1 MQTEYYF
8 DFAGSGVV
16 HLLGATCSIIGCY
29 FMGPRI
35 GRFEVTHQHFI
46 FSLDSPILLDFLV
59 GNKCLSAFCPAR
71 FMKDYIMISSN
82 RVVFLQQWTAPG
94 RPPSDKSYR

>member
-35 GRFEVTHQHFI
+35 GRFEVTHQHFRY
-46 FSLDSPILLDFLV
+46 SHLKGLLVLLMFVCFLLGQIYERLV
-59 GNKCLSAFCPAR
+59 YF
-71 FMKDYIMISSN
+71 MISSN
-82 RVVFLQQWTAPG
+82 
-94 RPPSDKSYR
+94 

>member
-1 MQTEYYF
+1 MVTSASVLLTDLYYIQTEYYF

-35 GRFEVTHQHFI
+35 GRFEVTHQHFRSFI
-46 FSLDSPILLDFLV
+46 YTSFSV
-59 GNKCLSAFCPAR
+59 RR
-71 FMKDYIMISSN
+71 FISDIMN
-82 RVVFLQQWTAPG
+82 FW
-94 RPPSDKSYR
+94 